1 MKKNVTILTGSLI
14 YVAISLLA
22 LTIFTSCKSVIK
34 YVEEN
39 EKIGN
44 PTSSDVTVA
53 SGDVT
58 TVKPASRIALY
69 WEQTTEKHDERKPW
83 SDALISALDKN
94 FATLDKATDTK
105 RFCPKYSSLSK
116 EQKIKAIGE
125 LFVAMAYYESSFNP
139 ESSSVDVGN
148 KNDLNSYSVGLYQMS
163 GNDSAAKL
171 FKADY
176 KALKNPIININVAVE
191 QMRKQIVNTGLFILP
206 NTSKFR
212 YWAVLLDN
220 NKYSKVNDILARVK
234 KNTSFC
240 N

>member
-1 MKKNVTILTGSLI
+1 MIG
-14 YVAISLLA
+14 ALL
-22 LTIFTSCKSVIK
+22 IFTSCKSVIK

-44 PTSSDVTVA
+44 LTSSDTTIA
-53 SGDVT
+53 SSDTT

-69 WEQTTEKHDERKPW
+69 WENTTEKHDERKPW

-105 RFCPKYSSLSK
+105 IFCPKYSSLSK
-116 EQKIKAIGE
+116 EQKLKAIGE

-176 KALKNPIININVAVE
+176 KALKNPITNINVAVE

-206 NTSKFR
+206 NTSKYR
-212 YWAVLLDN
+212 YWAVLLSG
-220 NKYSKVNDILARVK
+220 NKFSKVNEIISRVNK
-234 KNTSFC
+234 YAPECK
-240 N
+240 